1 VKKAYLYRLYPTR
14 EQRALLQQQLD
25 VAREV
30 YNACLLERREAYRM
44 CGTKLNYYDQANQLK
59 DIRRDRPD
67 VAAVNF
73 SMLQAI
79 CRRAQRS
86 FENFYRRVAAGQDP
100 GYPRFKGR
108 SRFDSVTFPSYGDG
122 CKLRHD
128 RLYIQG
134 VGTLK
139 VKLHRAV
146 AGRIK
151 TVTLKRSCG
160 QWYVVLTCEVE
171 TRPLPATGQ
180 DVGIDLGLIDFL
192 VTQRGDPVPAPRYFR
207 RGEAI
212 LARRQRIRER
222 KRRGG
227 KNRRKAGLLVARA
240 HRHVTNQRKDFHHK
254 TAHDLVAAYDAIYH
268 EDLAVKNMVQNHSL
282 AKSISDAGWAQFIAI
297 LTSKA
302 EEAGRAVIA
311 VNPRGTSQT
320 CICGEPVPKDLSQR
334 WHRCPRCHLSLPR
347 DQVSAMIIHRLG
359 SSLQA
364 LEPEKLPALAGRVVT
379 MTMSHRLLANA
390 CGRSTAMTS

>member
-1 VKKAYLYRLYPTR
+1 MKKAYVYRLYPTR

-30 YNACLLERREAYRM
+30 YNACLEERREAYRM
-44 CGTKLNYYDQANQLK
+44 CGVRLNYYSQANQLK

-73 SMLQAI
+73 SMLQAV

-108 SRFDSVTFPSYGDG
+108 SRFDSITFPSYGDG
-122 CKLRHD
+122 CKLRGN

-139 VKLHRAV
+139 VKLHRPV
-146 AGRIK
+146 SGTIK

-160 QWYVVLTCEVE
+160 RWYVVLTCEVE
-171 TRPLPATGQ
+171 VQPLPATWR

-192 VTQRGDPVPAPRYFR
+192 VTERGEPVPAPKYFR
-207 RGEAI
+207 RGQAT

-222 KRRGG
+222 KRRGST
-227 KNRRKAGLLVARA
+227 NRRKAGLLVAKA
-240 HRHVTNQRKDFHHK
+240 HRHVANQRKDFHHK
-254 TAHDLVAAYDAIYH
+254 TARKLVQAYDTIYH
-268 EDLAVKNMVQNHSL
+268 EDLAVRNMVQNHSL

-302 EEAGRAVIA
+302 EEAGRVIVA

-320 CICGEPVPKDLSQR
+320 CICGEPVPKDLSEH
-334 WHRCPRCHLSLPR
+334 WHQCPRCHLSLPR
-347 DQVSAMIIHRLG
+347 DQVSAMIIKGLG
-359 SSLQA
+359 RS
-364 LEPEKLPALAGRVVT
+364 LPADDA
-379 MTMSHRLLANA
+379 
-390 CGRSTAMTS
+390 

>member
-1 VKKAYLYRLYPTR
+1 MKKAYLYRLYPTR
-14 EQRALLQQQLD
+14 EQRTLLQQQLD

-30 YNACLLERREAYRM
+30 YNACLEERREAYQM
-44 CGTKLNYYDQANQLK
+44 CGVRLNYYSQANQLK

-73 SMLQAI
+73 SMLQAV

-86 FENFYRRVAAGQDP
+86 FENFYRRVSAGQKP

-108 SRFDSVTFPSYGDG
+108 LRFDSVTFPSYGDG
-122 CKLRHD
+122 CKLRED

-146 AGRIK
+146 AGTIK

-160 QWYVVLTCEVE
+160 QWYVVLTTEVDVH
-171 TRPLPATGQ
+171 PLPATGQ

-192 VTQRGDPVPAPRYFR
+192 MTDTGKPEPAPRYFR
-207 RGEAI
+207 RGEAV
-212 LARRQRIRER
+212 LARRQRTRER
-222 KRRGG
+222 KKRGS
-227 KNRRKAGLLVARA
+227 KNRRRAGLLVAKA
-240 HRHVTNQRKDFHHK
+240 HQHVANQRKDFHHK
-254 TAHDLVAAYDAIYH
+254 TARTLVQANDAIYH

-282 AKSISDAGWAQFIAI
+282 AKSISDAGWAHFIAI

-302 EEAGRAVIA
+302 EEAGRVVVA

-320 CICGEPVPKDLSQR
+320 CICGEPVPKDLGER
-334 WHRCPRCHLSLPR
+334 WHQCPRCHLSLPR
-347 DQVSAMIIHRLG
+347 DQVSAMLVKRLG
-359 SSLQA
+359 RS
-364 LEPEKLPALAGRVVT
+364 LPA
-379 MTMSHRLLANA
+379 NA
-390 CGRSTAMTS
+390 A